1 MISRV
6 LLCSCARWHGW
17 MGPLGALYS
26 YSSCCSFLLLLRLL
40 LLLQAAAQ
48 GGAPAAAPA
57 GFGHS
62 LIK

>member
-1 MISRV
+1 MAVLAAICVISWVR
-6 LLCSCARWHGW
+6 S
-17 MGPLGALYS
+17 PLGRAR
-26 YSSCCSFLLLLRLL
+26 SCCSFLLLLRLL